1 VRAAAAPRGG
11 AGGGGVAGAR
21 EISRVCV
28 WGLGAATR
36 RAMRLGG
43 GNAQPPELWRWAR
56 DELKLAIA
64 PLPGAPNVM
73 VWQTTAGWRN
83 APA

>member
-1 VRAAAAPRGG
+1 MRAAAAPPGG

-28 WGLGAATR
+28 WGLGAAAR

-43 GNAQPPELWRWAR
+43 GNAGRGKAVGGVVSEREEYRQLGWAGVKR
-56 DELKLAIA
+56 AAES
-64 PLPGAPNVM
+64 V
-73 VWQTTAGWRN
+73 Q
-83 APA
+83 